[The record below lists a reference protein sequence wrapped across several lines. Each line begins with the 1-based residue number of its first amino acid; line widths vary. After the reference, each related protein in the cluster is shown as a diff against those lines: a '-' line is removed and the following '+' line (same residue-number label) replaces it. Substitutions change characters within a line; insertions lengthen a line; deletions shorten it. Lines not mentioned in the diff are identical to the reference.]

1 MFCLVLFR
9 NQIYVISRLGKMKLL
24 PGKLL
29 KGIPVGPEHFYTM
42 VHPVNLSLIFYYL
55 SLLTG
60 NLKTSLYPAHKI
72 VSRTESNDK
81 KSNGCHNRSKNE
93 KAPVLTFEQLSDF
106 SQL

>member
-1 MFCLVLFR
+1 MFCLVSFR
-9 NQIYVISRLGKMKLL
+9 NQIDVISRLGKMKLL

-29 KGIPVGPEHFYTM
+29 KGIPVGPEHLYAM
-42 VHPVNLSLIFYYL
+42 IHPVNLSLIFYYL

-93 KAPVLTFEQLSDF
+93 EAPVLTFEQLSDF